1 MLTGYTHPTSHAV
14 VLTRYMQHRIALDP
28 SRWENKTCVELGA
41 GTGVVAIALAHL
53 DVPGLDIYS
62 TDLEELLPLA
72 RQNVELNGMQG
83 KVKVEELYW
92 SVCTALTR
100 D

>member
-1 MLTGYTHPTSHAV
+1 MVAV
-14 VLTRYMQHRIALDP
+14 
-28 SRWENKTCVELGA
+28 
-41 GTGVVAIALAHL
+41 ALAHL

-83 KVKVEELYW
+83 RVKVEELYW
-92 SVCTALTR
+92 SVCTAHTR
-100 D
+100 DEGLHQLTDTPAKRPTGEDRYQRPYRASQTSF